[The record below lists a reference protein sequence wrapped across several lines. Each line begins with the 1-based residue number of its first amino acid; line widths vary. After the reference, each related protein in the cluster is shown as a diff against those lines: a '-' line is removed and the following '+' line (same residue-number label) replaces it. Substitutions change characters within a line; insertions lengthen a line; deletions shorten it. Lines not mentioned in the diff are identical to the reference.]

1 MKQFIIEHG
10 LPTFANSCHELY
22 TVSENTYGQNKL
34 IQKAIGVYVY
44 TNRLID
50 SLTHRVFLSA
60 DYSTDSPE
68 KLLVLGAI
76 VRSTFENTDHSLERI
91 DRYPFST
98 NMQKLHEATL
108 QDEIT
113 NVVILKEL
121 DNMTTNV
128 NYFAD
133 QAKLAFVMGGRSQQD
148 AAALRL
154 LNKKNFEKRDFQ
166 VIQNYFPNTNPRYNE
181 LDLMNDARSDSLSRQ
196 ACCFATS
203 SRWTATIFD
212 IQALMA
218 RPVNEAL
225 IRQGHFEHFKR
236 EFDKQSNTDHWYLG
250 KVAVSVDATE
260 CVEFLIT
267 RDLGFLRS
275 RELFQYA
282 AEQGSV
288 QCLDCLY
295 KQLWN
300 DPCSKMSVS
309 NMKRLLEMALF
320 FAIKSDRCD
329 ATGFIL
335 KKLM

>member
-1 MKQFIIEHG
+1 M
-10 LPTFANSCHELY
+10 
-22 TVSENTYGQNKL
+22 
-34 IQKAIGVYVY
+34 
-44 TNRLID
+44 
-50 SLTHRVFLSA
+50 THALC
-60 DYSTDSPE
+60 
-68 KLLVLGAI
+68 
-76 VRSTFENTDHSLERI
+76 
-91 DRYPFST
+91 
-98 NMQKLHEATL
+98 
-108 QDEIT
+108 
-113 NVVILKEL
+113 
-121 DNMTTNV
+121 
-128 NYFAD
+128 
-133 QAKLAFVMGGRSQQD
+133 D
-148 AAALRL
+148 AAATLNSLKKILAAPALRSNIVEELICYRLHDTELCL
-154 LNKKNFEKRDFQ
+154 LSMTCRGFALAVRNFYQRARDDNAFESRDRAIDRHYCTRSLSLMLWYLSAVQ
-166 VIQNYFPNTNPRYNE
+166 
-181 LDLMNDARSDSLSRQ
+181 DLMNDARSDSLSRQ